1 MAISHTPVIE
11 RIARVLAGQRLSVN
25 AKGDAASVSAE
36 VDMHWPDYRDDA
48 IAVLRTLREPD
59 AAIAKAGNPD
69 TWEAM
74 ILAALGKDSH
84 SAHAGSQSAEPPYD
98 PPPPGTDPFNEGP

>member
-1 MAISHTPVIE
+1 MTISHTPVIE

-25 AKGDAASVSAE
+25 AQGDAASVSAE
-36 VDMHWPDYRDDA
+36 VDAHWPDYKGDA

-59 AAIAKAGNPD
+59 EIIAKAGNPA

-74 ILAALGKDSH
+74 ILAALGKD
-84 SAHAGSQSAEPPYD
+84 AHAESLSVEPPYE
-98 PPPPGTDPFNEGP
+98 PAPPGTDPFNEGP